1 MNPNHQ
7 SQLEQQDKILTKAT
21 LRLAEFLNLSG
32 KDLSETLGISEA
44 SITRLHQGK
53 KTISAQ
59 QKEGELAL
67 LLLRIYRSLNALVG
81 NHHEKAKLWLH
92 SPNLAFQSK
101 TPFEHIKS
109 IAGLVEVTQ
118 YLDAMRGKL

>member
-59 QKEGELAL
+59 Q
-67 LLLRIYRSLNALVG
+67 
-81 NHHEKAKLWLH
+81 
-92 SPNLAFQSK
+92 
-101 TPFEHIKS
+101 
-109 IAGLVEVTQ
+109 
-118 YLDAMRGKL
+118 